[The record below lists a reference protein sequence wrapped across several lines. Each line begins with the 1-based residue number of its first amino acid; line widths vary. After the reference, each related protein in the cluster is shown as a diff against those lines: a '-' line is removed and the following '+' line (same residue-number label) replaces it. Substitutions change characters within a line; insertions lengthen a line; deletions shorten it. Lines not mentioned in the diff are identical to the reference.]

1 MKRYTKLAKG
11 VTLSLVLGMLPT
23 LAACSDSNNSN
34 QEAAN
39 NSATKTNNQ
48 AANNGAAATNEKPAA
63 DIWNLKF
70 DPPITITTAVVDDGA
85 SRGNAFKPGESME
98 DNVHTR
104 WMKENMGIDI
114 KFDFIVTKPED
125 YDTKIRLLL
134 SSNGKLPDVFSAPGD
149 SVQNLIAAD
158 RVMPLDEA
166 IEKYAHPEYKKIL
179 EKYNY
184 ALGGVKRDGKLYGL
198 PSFFMGD
205 EGTVMWIRKDWL
217 DTLGLQPP
225 KTVAE
230 LENVLKQFTENDP
243 DGNGKADT
251 FGLAVPLKEGPWTW
265 MGQTDAIVGA
275 FTKQMINTY
284 DVTSYWNLGDDGKL
298 SYGAIHPDAKKYL
311 ETMRDWMSKGYMDKE
326 AGIKDPMKAS
336 EMAASGK
343 AGVMFGPFWMGDWP
357 LSDVT
362 KLNPKA
368 DFEPFELPAGADGT
382 VGRAEKSIT
391 GGFTMFNK
399 DFKDIEA
406 WFAYFNKIFAKNLE
420 QEGDPYFDPR
430 FKDGYHEGY
439 DYVNM
444 DGKIVKG
451 NYKDAGVPEDKW
463 PLKDGS
469 RMDMRFMI
477 ASIIGG
483 TTTIPFSNDAP
494 IKKFLADPNAEPLT
508 TREFDVK
515 QMAKKQ
521 IIAAGVR
528 MNQGIEEGK
537 NYFTGPM
544 TATMKSKGEL
554 LKKLATESYL
564 KIIYG
569 EKPLEFFDEFS
580 KQWLDNGGEKITEEV
595 NEWYAESIK

>member
-1 MKRYTKLAKG
+1 MKRYVKLAKG
-11 VTLSLVLGMLPT
+11 VTLSLVIGMLPT
-23 LAACSDSNNSN
+23 LAACSDNNSGETN
-34 QEAAN
+34 NAA
-39 NSATKTNNQ
+39 ANQ
-48 AANNGAAATNEKPAA
+48 AANNGATKTDVPPNEIYKQ
-63 DIWNLKF
+63 KF

-98 DNVHTR
+98 DNVHLR

-134 SSNGKLPDVFSAPGD
+134 SSGGKLPDVFGAPGD
-149 SVQNLIAAD
+149 SVQNLIDAD
-158 RVMPLDEA
+158 RVMPLNEA
-166 IEKYAHPEYKKIL
+166 IEKYAHPEFKKIL
-179 EKYNY
+179 EKYDY
-184 ALGGVKRDGKLYGL
+184 ALGEVKRDGKLYGL
-198 PSFFMGD
+198 PGFFMGD

-225 KTVAE
+225 KTIAE

-265 MGQTDAIVGA
+265 MGQTDAIVSA

-284 DVTSYWNLGDDGKL
+284 DVRSYWNKGDDGKL

-357 LSDVT
+357 LNDAT

-368 DFEPFELPAGADGT
+368 DFQPFPLPAGPDGL

-391 GGFTMFNK
+391 AGFTMFNK
-399 DFKDIEA
+399 DFKGIEA

-439 DYVNM
+439 DYVNL
-444 DGKIVKG
+444 DGKIIKG
-451 NYKDAGVPEDKW
+451 NYKEAGVPEDKW

-477 ASIIGG
+477 ANGILGG
-483 TTTIPFSNDAP
+483 TTTIPFSNDEP

-515 QMAKKQ
+515 QMVKKQ
-521 IIAAGVR
+521 ITAAGVR

-544 TATMKSKGEL
+544 TETMKSKGEL

-569 EKPLEFFDEFS
+569 EKPLDYFDEFT
-580 KQWLDNGGEKITEEV
+580 KQWLENGGEKITEEV
-595 NEWYAESIK
+595 NEWYSKSQ